1 MAEVIVFLIVGCI
14 AIVSAALMLISQNA
28 VHSALF
34 LVLNFAC
41 VAFFF
46 LTLGAPFIALVQIAV
61 YAGAIMVLF
70 LFVIMLLGAERMA
83 PGPGPY
89 RWLPR
94 AAIALGLIFL
104 ITAGG
109 ALASGQINLQ
119 AAPPAM
125 PQVRV
130 LHAADAPPVDVYLNN
145 QLIFDG
151 VNFRDL
157 TGYSSLPAGEY
168 GVTVFPAGAD
178 PAAEAPAILGDLI
191 LADGDSTTLVAL
203 GGSGL
208 YQITRL
214 EDKPLPAADEQA
226 RVTLLNGLPEAGPV
240 DLVDPGVPS
249 LADDSRV
256 MIANARFGE
265 QVETLLL
272 RESGPLTW
280 EILPHTEGEAG
291 TPAAPI
297 ATFRDLEFKRYTN
310 NLLIVAAQ
318 TLANG
323 QTRTVPLVI
332 TVPTQMPY
340 GSPQQ
345 IGQVLFTQYLLP
357 FQLVAVL
364 LLVAMIGAITL
375 TQRELAHERRP
386 RRPIVR
392 RPLVGPQAA
401 SALAANA
408 PEERD
413 VEALLEPDKP
423 ASD

>member
-1 MAEVIVFLIVGCI
+1 M
-14 AIVSAALMLISQNA
+14 
-28 VHSALF
+28 
-34 LVLNFAC
+34 
-41 VAFFF
+41 
-46 LTLGAPFIALVQIAV
+46 
-61 YAGAIMVLF
+61 
-70 LFVIMLLGAERMA
+70 
-83 PGPGPY
+83 
-89 RWLPR
+89 PR
-94 AAIALGLIFL
+94 AAIVLGYLPDHG
-104 ITAGG
+104 GG

-130 LHAADAPPVDVYLNN
+130 LHAADAPPVEVYLNN

-191 LADGDSTTLVAL
+191 LAEGDRTTLVAL
-203 GGSGL
+203 GGDGL

-214 EDKPLPAADEQA
+214 EDNLLPGRTAGS
-226 RVTLLNGLPEAGPV
+226 VTLLNGLPDAGPV

-256 MIANARFGE
+256 LIANARFGE

-297 ATFRDLEFKRYTN
+297 AAFRDLEFKRYTN

-318 TLANG
+318 SLASG
-323 QTRTVPLVI
+323 QKRTVPLVVS
-332 TVPTQMPY
+332 VPTQNP
-340 GSPQQ
+340 
-345 IGQVLFTQYLLP
+345 
-357 FQLVAVL
+357 
-364 LLVAMIGAITL
+364 
-375 TQRELAHERRP
+375 
-386 RRPIVR
+386 
-392 RPLVGPQAA
+392 
-401 SALAANA
+401 
-408 PEERD
+408 
-413 VEALLEPDKP
+413 
-423 ASD
+423 